1 MNREEF
7 LEKMID
13 ILQVE
18 TELSFDILLDE
29 LYEWDS
35 LSKMSTMVFLETAF
49 GVKVSFA
56 ELSEMK
62 TLDDLAKKVGI

>member
-62 TLDDLAKKVGI
+62 TLEDLAKKVGI

>member
-18 TELSFDILLDE
+18 TELSFDVLLDE